1 MTGFSPSADK
11 LASAR
16 SDADIILTASEIAS
30 YVFCPAAWHNQR
42 VGATRTAGS
51 IVNLERG
58 TLAHRRIAT
67 RGMRIRWLERVRM
80 LVLLLIIAL
89 AFGILAQV
97 IRTGSVL
104 QP

>member
-1 MTGFSPSADK
+1 MARNLKRSK

-16 SDADIILTASEIAS
+16 SEADIILTASEIAS
-30 YVFCPAAWHNQR
+30 YAFCPAAWHNQR
-42 VGATRTAGS
+42 VGATRTADS

-67 RGMRIRWLERVRM
+67 GAMRSRWLERMRM
-80 LVLLLIIAL
+80 LVLLLMIAL

-97 IRTGSVL
+97 IRAGSVL
-104 QP
+104 RP

>member
-1 MTGFSPSADK
+1 MARSLKRSG
-11 LASAR
+11 LASAQ
-16 SDADIILTASEIAS
+16 SDADIVLTASEIAS

-42 VGATRTAGS
+42 VRATRTADS

-67 RGMRIRWLERVRM
+67 RATHIRWLERVRM
-80 LVLLLIIAL
+80 LVLLLVIAL

-97 IRTGSVL
+97 TSAGSVFR
-104 QP
+104 P